1 VAVVLGLLQFS
12 RQRFFLQFDAR
23 GQLRIGDAV
32 MGRGARRGTA
42 QSHVLGR
49 TPWYAVVAAPLM
61 LTGTQSL
68 VPALPAMQEALSL
81 TSAQIGLFMGA
92 YFLPSIIFAVP
103 AGMLADRYG
112 RRAVFTGGLVVFG
125 LCGLVMTLWHDSF
138 TFLLVSRSVQGMGF
152 AAVLPLTMTLISDS
166 RVGGNQVKGQSHR
179 SVAMK
184 VGETLGPAAGGA
196 LVLVTWFAPIALQVL
211 ALPLAAVAWRHVPTG
226 RTMGGSVSRSMGVL
240 LAEFKHIRFLFLQS
254 VGFFRFFFKFG
265 FLTFMP
271 LLAIEAGLLS
281 IFETGIVLTVS
292 AASALVVAAVMA
304 RTSLKYTPSVMLGAS
319 LVIVGLSLI
328 AIGASESA
336 WMLIAGSIAFGM
348 ADSASSIIYS
358 AIITQAVNDD
368 MRATFVAANGAIR
381 NLGKFMAPIG
391 LGLVLLVWAMS
402 ITFVLLGAAA
412 IVVGLSTRSLR
423 EFDNFHHGRGS

>member
-271 LLAIEAGLLS
+271 LLAM
-281 IFETGIVLTVS
+281 LTVS